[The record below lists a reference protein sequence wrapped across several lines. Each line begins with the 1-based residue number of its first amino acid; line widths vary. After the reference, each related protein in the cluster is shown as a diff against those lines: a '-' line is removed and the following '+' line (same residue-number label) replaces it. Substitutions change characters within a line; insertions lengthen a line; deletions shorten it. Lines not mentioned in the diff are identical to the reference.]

1 MTNLSKGNL
10 FIISAPS
17 GTGKTTILKK
27 VMSKIERLVFSVSH
41 TTRKPRANEV
51 DGKDYHFTDRDEF
64 KKMKAHGDFLEWA
77 EVHQNFYGTSIASVN
92 SHLSDGV
99 DVVLDIDV
107 QGARQIR
114 ESRGDNAV
122 FVFIMPPSWD
132 ELESRL
138 TKRGTDSSETI
149 DLRLNNARKEMY
161 DADFYDYVI
170 VNEKIDEAVDALR
183 SIMIAERIRNRRS
196 AAGLPLVFPAS

>member
-1 MTNLSKGNL
+1 MSKGNL

-27 VMSKIERLVFSVSH
+27 VMSEIERLVFSVSH

-64 KKMKAHGDFLEWA
+64 KAMKDRGDFLEWA
-77 EVHQNFYGTSIASVN
+77 EVHQNFYGTSIFSVN
-92 SHLSDGV
+92 SHLSDEV

-138 TKRGTDSSETI
+138 IKRGTDSFETI

-161 DADFYDYVI
+161 EADFYDYVI
-170 VNEKIDEAVDALR
+170 VNDKIDEAVDALR

-196 AAGLPLVFPAS
+196 AAGLPLIFPAS

>member
-1 MTNLSKGNL
+1 LSKGNL

-27 VMSKIERLVFSVSH
+27 VMSEIERLVFSVSH

-51 DGKDYHFTDRDEF
+51 DGKDYHFTDRNEF
-64 KKMKAHGDFLEWA
+64 REMKARGDFLEWA
-77 EVHQNFYGTSIASVN
+77 EVHQNFYGTSISSVN
-92 SHLSDGV
+92 SHLADGV

-107 QGARQIR
+107 QGARQIM
-114 ESRGDNAV
+114 ESRGNNAV
-122 FVFIMPPSWD
+122 FVFVMPPSWD

-138 TKRGTDSSETI
+138 TKRGTDSSEI
-149 DLRLNNARKEMY
+149 INLRLNNARKEMY

-196 AAGLPLVFPAS
+196 AAGLPVIFPAS

>member
-1 MTNLSKGNL
+1 MGKGNL

-27 VMSKIERLVFSVSH
+27 VMSELERLVFSVSH

-51 DGKDYHFTDRDEF
+51 DGKDYHFTDHDEF
-64 KKMKAHGDFLEWA
+64 KAMKARGDFLEWA
-77 EVHQNFYGTSIASVN
+77 EVHQNFYGTSISSVN
-92 SHLSDGV
+92 SHLADGV

-132 ELESRL
+132 ELKSRL

-149 DLRLNNARKEMY
+149 DLRLNNAGKEMY
-161 DADFYDYVI
+161 EADFYDYVI
-170 VNEKIDEAVDALR
+170 VNEKIDEAVDELR
-183 SIMIAERIRNRRS
+183 SIMIAERIKNRRS
-196 AAGLPLVFPAS
+196 AAGLPVIFPTS

>member
-1 MTNLSKGNL
+1 MSKGNL

-27 VMSKIERLVFSVSH
+27 VMSEIERLVFSVSH

-51 DGKDYHFTDRDEF
+51 DGKDYHFTDHDEF
-64 KKMKAHGDFLEWA
+64 KAMKDRGDFLEWA
-77 EVHQNFYGTSIASVN
+77 EVHQNFYGTSIFSVN
-92 SHLSDGV
+92 SHLSDEV

-138 TKRGTDSSETI
+138 IKRGTDSFETI

-161 DADFYDYVI
+161 EADFYDYVI
-170 VNEKIDEAVDALR
+170 VNDKIDEAVDALR
-183 SIMIAERIRNRRS
+183 SIMIAERIRN
-196 AAGLPLVFPAS
+196 